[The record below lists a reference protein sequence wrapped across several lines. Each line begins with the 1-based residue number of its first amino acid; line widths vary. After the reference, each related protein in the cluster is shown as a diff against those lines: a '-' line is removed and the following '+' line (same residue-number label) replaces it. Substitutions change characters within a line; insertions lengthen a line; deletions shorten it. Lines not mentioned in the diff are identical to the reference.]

1 MNLFDKLV
9 ELALHVGFAIYAYC
23 TDFVINVA
31 NITGLSY
38 YEINAILFCFLF
50 PGTLLLMMAIYVRQR
65 MRLKQLVNSPHKN

>member
-38 YEINAILFCFLF
+38 YEINPILFCFLF
-50 PGTLLLMMAIYVRQR
+50 PGTLLLMMAIYFRQR
-65 MRLKQLVNSPHKN
+65 LRLRRLENSSLKS